1 MPFGVYAGIILFYG
15 NCVWLSVYIIYTYII
30 YVSPMSYTHERS
42 WRYGIKPTHI
52 HCTLKNVCVCVP
64 KRYVCVYSSRSKSR
78 LCFRS
83 ASLTRSSLNFLRQS
97 LSVSWCF
104 NVSRCL
110 SASFCIFKDFYGS
123 LVISLQAAKLALREI
138 QYITAGILR
147 MLQTTSDGLDH
158 PERSIICFPPEGFI
172 NSEGSCQKNMECPWS
187 NMRWVVHPNICLTPS
202 GFSKGELALV
212 SDTWYM
218 IRNNY
223 SKPKEKVKSW
233 WDTC

>member
-1 MPFGVYAGIILFYG
+1 M
-15 NCVWLSVYIIYTYII
+15 
-30 YVSPMSYTHERS
+30 
-42 WRYGIKPTHI
+42 
-52 HCTLKNVCVCVP
+52 CVCVP

-158 PERSIICFPPEGFI
+158 PERSIICFPRKGLSIVKVVVRRTWNVHEAI
-172 NSEGSCQKNMECPWS
+172 CAEWS
-187 NMRWVVHPNICLTPS
+187 IQTFAWPLQDSVKGNLRLWVTHDIWLEIITVS
-202 GFSKGELALV
+202 QRRRSKADGIHA
-212 SDTWYM
+212 S
-218 IRNNY
+218 
-223 SKPKEKVKSW
+223 
-233 WDTC
+233 

>member
-1 MPFGVYAGIILFYG
+1 M
-15 NCVWLSVYIIYTYII
+15 C
-30 YVSPMSYTHERS
+30 
-42 WRYGIKPTHI
+42 
-52 HCTLKNVCVCVP
+52 VCVC
-64 KRYVCVYSSRSKSR
+64 SSRSKSR
-78 LCFRS
+78 LRFRS

-123 LVISLQAAKLALREI
+123 LVISMSLLSLQAAKLALREI
-138 QYITAGILR
+138 QYITAEILR

-172 NSEGSCQKNMECPWS
+172 NSEGICQKNMECPWS

-218 IRNNY
+218 IGNNY
-223 SKPKEKVKSW
+223 SKPKADGIHAS
-233 WDTC
+233 

>member
-1 MPFGVYAGIILFYG
+1 M
-15 NCVWLSVYIIYTYII
+15 CVCA
-30 YVSPMSYTHERS
+30 
-42 WRYGIKPTHI
+42 K
-52 HCTLKNVCVCVP
+52 KVCVCVLLGP
-64 KRYVCVYSSRSKSR
+64 RAAFV
-78 LCFRS
+78 FRS

-123 LVISLQAAKLALREI
+123 LVISMSLLSLQAAKLALREI
-138 QYITAGILR
+138 QYITAEILR

-172 NSEGSCQKNMECPWS
+172 NNEGIVRRTWNVREAICAEWS
-187 NMRWVVHPNICLTPS
+187 IQTSAWPLQDSVKGNLRLWVTHDIWLEIITV
-202 GFSKGELALV
+202 
-212 SDTWYM
+212 
-218 IRNNY
+218 
-223 SKPKEKVKSW
+223 KPKETVKSW

>member
-1 MPFGVYAGIILFYG
+1 MIICLYYIYIYHI
-15 NCVWLSVYIIYTYII
+15 CITHVIHPWKIMKVWNKTY
-30 YVSPMSYTHERS
+30 SHTLH
-42 WRYGIKPTHI
+42 IKK
-52 HCTLKNVCVCVP
+52 CVCVCAKKVC
-64 KRYVCVYSSRSKSR
+64 VCVYSSRSKSR